1 MIVKLG
7 TTGSNKEIIF
17 GGRPRRPCIVP
28 SPSLRAVIHS
38 FTSEDV
44 CLVSTRPVWSELTRL
59 PKPRIIFT
67 RLRPFF
73 FQKIIIHCWHG
84 CDANARDKRTQPEGL
99 RLVLLTSTNAF
110 FGYIFLCSLAAEW
123 ASWEWIIM
131 MARQHS
137 PEAINKTCTMT

>member
-17 GGRPRRPCIVP
+17 GARRRRPCSVP
-28 SPSLRAVIHS
+28 SPSLRALIHS
-38 FTSEDV
+38 CTSEDV
-44 CLVSTRPVWSELTRL
+44 CLVCTRPVWSELTRL
-59 PKPRIIFT
+59 PKTRIIFT

-73 FQKIIIHCWHG
+73 SKNHNALLTWSWR
-84 CDANARDKRTQPEGL
+84 NARDKRTQPEGL

-137 PEAINKTCTMT
+137 PEAINKTSTMT